1 MRKGFRQ
8 AATFFDF
15 FSARSET
22 PLARFREVVIT
33 CRMFELP
40 TLPDDLETCQQQ
52 LRELH
57 QAHCHL
63 QELYRRLQEVHEE
76 LLSTC
81 TSMQD
86 SQSKLEQEKETLEQ
100 TIKELMQRLYGRR
113 SERMKYSPDQKSLDF
128 ADGDPIEVVPD
139 LTEDEVFVEEQQEKR
154 RRRQRRQKKSGGRFP
169 DHLERRTQRIEPE
182 LPAGVTPEDCE
193 LIGVD
198 VVEILEFERPQLWVQ
213 RLEYPKYK
221 IPSQP
226 ELNIVQAVRRRNLIP
241 GGSFGFGMAAEVLF
255 NKFGLHLPLYRQ
267 QDPLAQLGWVP
278 SRSTLGQII
287 GHGARLLRPLANFM
301 KRRILASGV
310 VNTDDTPVTLLTPGD
325 APGSRQARF
334 WIYRSRQP
342 GAWYDAFAF
351 TDSRARAGPDEFLQ
365 DFQGTICG
373 DCYSGY
379 VNIEDVTAGRIVF
392 SACHAH
398 ARRYV
403 FNAREQHPEL
413 SSQILAIYRALYDI
427 EERGSRL
434 DATSR
439 LLLRRRESV
448 PLMQRLELLLE
459 SPAARGLLPKSKL
472 AAAINYLR
480 NHWDDFKRFLSD
492 GRLPI
497 DNNDAERD
505 LRRIAVGRKNWL
517 FVGSREGGDRAAVI
531 LTVVASAH
539 RHDLD
544 VWAYLR
550 DVLQRLAEGVSE
562 DDLEQLLPDV
572 WKAAHP
578 EHVREFREEERDR
591 RAEDRRY
598 RRAKRRL
605 EAVST

>member
-1 MRKGFRQ
+1 M
-8 AATFFDF
+8 
-15 FSARSET
+15 SEW
-22 PLARFREVVIT
+22 P
-33 CRMFELP
+33 P
-40 TLPDDLETCQQQ
+40 LPDDLETCQQQ
-52 LRELH
+52 LRELL
-57 QAHCHL
+57 QAH
-63 QELYRRLQEVHEE
+63 RRLTEIYEE
-76 LLSTC
+76 LLATC

-86 SQSKLEQEKETLEQ
+86 SQTKLEQEKETLEQ

-113 SERMKYSPDQKSLDF
+113 SERMKCSPDQMSLDF
-128 ADGDPIEVVPD
+128 PGDDPVEVVPD
-139 LTEDEVFVEEQQEKR
+139 VSEDEAFVEEHQQKR
-154 RRRQRRQKKSGGRFP
+154 RRRRRRKKSGGRFP
-169 DHLERRTQRIEPE
+169 DHYERRTQRIEPE
-182 LPAGVTPEDCE
+182 LPEGVTPDDCE

-198 VVEILEFERPQLWVQ
+198 VVEILEFERPQLWVR

-226 ELNIVQAVRRRNLIP
+226 ELNIVQAAREANLIA
-241 GGSFGFGMAAEVLF
+241 GGSFGFGIAAEVLF
-255 NKFGLHLPLYRQ
+255 NKFALHIPLYRQ
-267 QDPLAQLGWVP
+267 QDPFAQRGWVP

-287 GHGARLLRPLANFM
+287 GHSARLLRPLAM
-301 KRRILASGV
+301 LLKRRILASGV
-310 VNTDDTPVTLLTPGD
+310 VNTDDTPVTLLTPGE
-325 APGSRQARF
+325 AKGSRQARF
-334 WIYRSRQP
+334 WIYRSRQA
-342 GAWYDAFAF
+342 GAWYDTFAF
-351 TDSRARAGPDEFLQ
+351 TDNRSRAGPDEFLQ

-379 VNIEDVTAGRIVF
+379 VNIEDVTGGRIVF
-392 SACHAH
+392 SACNAH

-427 EERGSRL
+427 EERGGRL

-448 PLMQRLELLLE
+448 PLMRRLELLLE
-459 SPAARGLLPKSKL
+459 SPSARGLLPKSKL
-472 AAAINYLR
+472 AAAIGYLR
-480 NHWDDFKRFLSD
+480 NNWEALTRFLSD

-531 LTVVASAH
+531 LSVVASAH

-550 DVLQRLAEGVSE
+550 DVLQRLAQGEG
-562 DDLEQLLPDV
+562 DLEQLLPDV

-578 EHVREFREEERDR
+578 EHVRTFREEERDR
-591 RAEDRRY
+591 RTEDRRY
-598 RRAKRRL
+598 HRAKRRI

>member
-1 MRKGFRQ
+1 M
-8 AATFFDF
+8 FDV
-15 FSARSET
+15 
-22 PLARFREVVIT
+22 P
-33 CRMFELP
+33 P
-40 TLPDDLETCQQQ
+40 LPDDLETCQQQ

-57 QAHCHL
+57 EAHRRL

-81 TSMQD
+81 GSMQD
-86 SQSKLEQEKETLEQ
+86 SQTKLEQEKETLEQ
-100 TIKELMQRLYGRR
+100 TIKELMHRLYGRR
-113 SERMKYSPDQKSLDF
+113 SERTKYSPDQMSLDF
-128 ADGDPIEVVPD
+128 PDGGPVEVVPD
-139 LTEDEVFVEEQQEKR
+139 ISEDEAFVEEYQQKR
-154 RRRQRRQKKSGGRFP
+154 RRRRRRKKSGGRFP
-169 DHLERRTQRIEPE
+169 DHYERRTERVEPK
-182 LPAGVTPEDCE
+182 LPEGVTPEDCE

-198 VVEILEFERPQLWVQ
+198 VVEILELERPRIWVQ
-213 RLEYPKYK
+213 CLEYPKYK

-226 ELNIVQAVRRRNLIP
+226 DLKIVQAPRRVSLIP
-241 GGSFGFGMAAEVLF
+241 GGSFGFSVAAEVLF
-255 NKFGLHLPLYRQ
+255 NKFALHVPLYRQ
-267 QDPLAQLGWVP
+267 QDPFAQLGWAP
-278 SRSTLGQII
+278 SRSTLGQIV
-287 GHGARLLRPLANFM
+287 GHSARLLRPLAKLL

-310 VNTDDTPVTLLTPGD
+310 VNTDDTPVTLLTPGQ
-325 APGSRQARF
+325 AKGSRQARF
-334 WIYRSRQP
+334 WIYRSRQA
-342 GAWYDAFAF
+342 GACYDAFAF
-351 TDSRARAGPDEFLQ
+351 TDDRTRAGPDAHLQ

-379 VNIEDVTAGRIVF
+379 VNIEDVTDGRILF

-427 EERGSRL
+427 EDRGRL
-434 DATSR
+434 LDPVAR

-448 PLMQRLELLLE
+448 PLMRRLELLLQ

-480 NHWDDFKRFLSD
+480 NHWEDFKRFLSD

-517 FVGSREGGDRAAVI
+517 FVGSHEGGDRTAVI
-531 LTVVASAH
+531 LTVIASAH

-550 DVLQRLAEGVSE
+550 DVLQRLAEGE
-562 DDLEQLLPDV
+562 DDLESLLPDV

-578 EHVREFREEERDR
+578 DHVRTFREEEKDR
-591 RAEDRRY
+591 RADDRRY
-598 RRAKRRL
+598 RRAKRRI
-605 EAVST
+605 AAAQS